1 MKEIL
6 DVVYRTINGIS
17 LRLDLFLPDNDENPP
32 LIMWIHGGA
41 WMMGDRKWCGMQG
54 QLKRGYAVASID
66 YRFSTVSPFPACIID
81 CKHALAFLREN
92 ENKYPIDVSKICVA
106 GDSAGGHLAA
116 LMGVT
121 AGHSEWEPEKA
132 DCSVQAVID
141 FYGQISFK
149 EKEKNSSN
157 DDTVLD
163 TLLGAPVHTPK
174 GLMIGA
180 TASPLTYI
188 NGNELPFL
196 IIHGDQDEIVTIE
209 HSYLL
214 RNELEKYGQKNSM
227 YTVFGGG
234 HGFDC
239 PAVESIANAFLDY
252 HFKNK
257 TNKGV

>member
-6 DVVYRTINGIS
+6 DVVYGKINDIP
-17 LRLDLFLPDNDENPP
+17 LKLDLFLPEKNENPP

-41 WMMGDRKWCGMQG
+41 WMMGDRKWCGLQD
-54 QLKRGYAVASID
+54 QIKRGYAVASID
-66 YRFSTVSPFPACIID
+66 YRLSTVSPFPACIID
-81 CKHALAFLREN
+81 CKNALAFLRKN

-116 LMGVT
+116 LMGVS
-121 AGHSEWEPEKA
+121 AGHSEWEPEGS

-141 FYGQISFK
+141 FYGQITFK
-149 EKEKNSSN
+149 EEGNSPDGN
-157 DDTVLD
+157 NVIN
-163 TLLGAPVHTPK
+163 TLLGASINTPK

-188 NGNELPFL
+188 KGNEPPFL
-196 IIHGDQDEIVTIE
+196 IIHGDQDEIVQIE

-234 HGFDC
+234 HGFNC
-239 PAVESIANAFLDY
+239 PAVESIVNTFLDY
-252 HFKNK
+252 HLKDDK
-257 TNKGV
+257 EIKK

>member
-1 MKEIL
+1 MKEII
-6 DVVYRTINGIS
+6 DIVYKTIDDIS
-17 LRLDLFLPDNDENPP
+17 LKLDLFLPDNNENSP
-32 LIMWIHGGA
+32 LVLWIHGGA

-66 YRFSTVSPFPACIID
+66 YRLSTVSPFPACIID
-81 CKHALAFLREN
+81 CKYALAFLRKN
-92 ENKYPIDVSKICVA
+92 ENKYPIDVSRICVA

-121 AGHSEWEPEKA
+121 AGHSEWEPEEA

-149 EKEKNSSN
+149 DEKKSS
-157 DDTVLD
+157 DDDNVIE
-163 TLLGAPVHTPK
+163 TLFGVPVNTPK

-188 NGNELPFL
+188 NGKEPPFL
-196 IIHGDQDEIVTIE
+196 IIHGDQDDIVPIE
-209 HSYLL
+209 QSYLL
-214 RNELEKYGQKNSM
+214 RNELEKYSQKNSM

-234 HGFDC
+234 HGFNC
-239 PAVESIANAFLDY
+239 PAVESIVNSFLDY
-252 HFKNK
+252 HLKNI
-257 TNKGV
+257 NKE